1 MAVETNDDLLDFLE
15 LDDFATTATYTPA
28 GGGGGGGGPG
38 PGPGGGGGGPGPG
51 PGAASSVIGIFDNP
65 QATRNA
71 SDLLGITIPEPRF
84 VCRTSDVP
92 NAADGDALTVN
103 ATNYTIRVVL
113 TDGVGMT
120 TLVLEKA

>member
-1 MAVETNDDLLDFLE
+1 MGVENTADLLDFLE
-15 LDDFATTATYTPA
+15 LDDFATTATYPPS
-28 GGGGGGGGPG
+28 GG
-38 PGPGGGGGGPGPG
+38 
-51 PGAASSVIGIFDNP
+51 ASSSVIGIFDNP

-71 SDLLGITIPEPRF
+71 SDILGITIPEPRF
-84 VCRTSDVP
+84 VCRTADVSA
-92 NAADGDALTVN
+92 AADGDALVVN

>member
-15 LDDFATTATYTPA
+15 LDDFATTATYTPSV
-28 GGGGGGGGPG
+28 
-38 PGPGGGGGGPGPG
+38 
-51 PGAASSVIGIFDNP
+51 GAASSVIGIFDNP

-71 SDLLGITIPEPRF
+71 SDLLGITIPAPRF